1 MVDLEF
7 SELVKVRRSI
17 HYFTDEKVNDD
28 DLNYILEAAR
38 WAPSAGNCQP
48 WRFIVVKDEA
58 ARLKVW
64 ESTTGIQGVTPQ
76 NFIKKAPVHIIV
88 LSDTNAYKGRQ
99 SSVRSDL
106 YCIQDSSAAIM
117 NLLLAVTDIG
127 LGACWV
133 GMFREEA
140 LRDQFNIPAQLK
152 PVAIIPV
159 GHTKSKENQR
169 KSKGKAKEKQ
179 RKSKGKE
186 NH

>member
-1 MVDLEF
+1 MEF
-7 SELVKVRRSI
+7 SELVKARRSI
-17 HYFTDEKVNDD
+17 HYFTDEKVSYD

-48 WRFIVVKDEA
+48 WRFIVVRDEEY
-58 ARLKVW
+58 RLKVW
-64 ESTTGIQGVTPQ
+64 ESTTGIQGITPQ

-88 LSDTNAYKGRQ
+88 LTDTNAYKGRQ
-99 SSVRSDL
+99 SNLRSDL

-140 LRDQFNIPAQLK
+140 LRDQFKIPAQLK

-159 GHTKSKENQR
+159 GHTKSKEKPRKR
-169 KSKGKAKEKQ
+169 KSLNKLVFYEKL
-179 RKSKGKE
+179 G
-186 NH
+186 